1 MLAEVVRERGSLTQ
15 ETLSLMWR
23 FIRKDMTDPAV
34 QRAALA
40 VAGRGTPQEQAARV
54 YAWVRANITYRPDP
68 PNAELVQD
76 LEASLRTRGG
86 DCDDLATA
94 AGTLLAA
101 VGHRV
106 VPVAVWWKDRPRFTH
121 AVLED
126 KTAGLIV
133 DPVSPVFQ
141 PWPPAGYG
149 REVYALME
157 ASL

>member
-15 ETLSLMWR
+15 ETLRLMWN
-23 FIRKDMTDPAV
+23 FIRKDAVDPAV
-34 QRAALA
+34 QRAAAA
-40 VAGRGTPQEQAARV
+40 VAGGGSPQDQAGRV
-54 YAWVRANITYRPDP
+54 YAWVRTNIKYRPDP

-76 LEASLRTRGG
+76 FEASLRTRGG

-94 AGTLLAA
+94 AGTMLAA
-101 VGHRV
+101 IGHRV

-121 AVLED
+121 AVVMD
-126 KTAGLIV
+126 KTAGVIV